1 MPVLDKLFMKQK
13 FLFIFFFLWI
23 IPITISAQS
32 NRQKLEAKRMALQ
45 KQIEEINRRILE
57 VDKTKLSALEKM
69 EQIKEKLQ
77 IRRKLADNMRRE
89 INGIS
94 REINKTQKQIDAL
107 EKELQIL
114 KQQYAEMIR
123 QAYKTRSRNGKLYFL
138 FSSDNFYQAF
148 KRMQYLKQVSIY
160 RKKQGEDIV
169 KKQQE
174 LKELK
179 NSLQKDRT
187 EKRKLYAEYKKE
199 QEEIKQEEKNQLI
212 LIGEIQK
219 KKSKYIAEIK
229 KKEREKRKIDRLIEA
244 EIKKAIARSNKRS
257 KSAVKNRKISK
268 TKFFLTPEAKK
279 LADKFSANRGILPW
293 PVTKAYI
300 TRRFGVQQHEIFKN
314 VVIENSGINL
324 ATTKGAK
331 VRAVF
336 EGQVLQIQII
346 PGGNTAVYIKHGDY
360 ITIYKN
366 LKKVFVNPG
375 DKIKTKQTIG
385 IVATD
390 PTTGKTE
397 MKFMIYKNLTKL
409 NPEKW
414 LLKK

>member
-1 MPVLDKLFMKQK
+1 MNNKL
-13 FLFIFFFLWI
+13 IFSLLLLLML
-23 IPITISAQS
+23 PLAASAQS
-32 NRQKLEAKRMALQ
+32 NRQRLEAKRMALQ
-45 KQIEEINRRILE
+45 KQIEEINQRISE
-57 VDKTKLSALEKM
+57 MDKTKMSALEKA
-69 EQIKEKLQ
+69 EQIQEK
-77 IRRKLADNMRRE
+77 IRIRKKLADNMRRE

-94 REINKTQKQIDAL
+94 RQINKTEKEIESL
-107 EKELQIL
+107 EKDLKKL
-114 KQQYAEMIR
+114 KQDYAHMIR
-123 QAYKTRSRNGKLYFL
+123 QAYKSRSRNGKLYFL

-148 KRMQYLKQVSIY
+148 KRMQYLKQFSTY
-160 RKKQGEDIV
+160 RKKQGEEILV
-169 KKQQE
+169 KQKE

-179 NSLQKDRT
+179 ASLQKDRAA
-187 EKRKLYAEYKKE
+187 KRKLYAGYKKE
-199 QEEIKQEEKNQLI
+199 QNKILKEQKAQLALIEKI
-212 LIGEIQK
+212 K
-219 KKSKYIAEIK
+219 KKRSHYLAEIK
-229 KKEREKRKIDRLIEA
+229 KKEKEKKKIDRLIEA
-244 EIKKAIARSNKRS
+244 EIKKAIARSNKRA
-257 KSAVKNRKISK
+257 KSSSGKRTSTSK
-268 TKFFLTPEAKK
+268 TKFFLTPEGKK

-300 TRRFGVQQHEIFKN
+300 TRRFGVQKHEVFKN
-314 VVIENSGINL
+314 VVVQNSGINL

-366 LKKVFVNPG
+366 LKKVYVKPG
-375 DKIKTKQTIG
+375 DRVKTKQNIG
-385 IVATD
+385 EVATD

-397 MKFMIYKNLTKL
+397 IKFMIYKNLTKL

>member
-1 MPVLDKLFMKQK
+1 MKYRLILLILFVGM
-13 FLFIFFFLWI
+13 LPSLV
-23 IPITISAQS
+23 SAQS

-57 VDKTKLSALEKM
+57 VDKTKLSALERV
-69 EQIKEKLQ
+69 EQIKEKIQ

-94 REINKTQKQIDAL
+94 RQINKTQKEINRL
-107 EKELQIL
+107 EKDLQKL
-114 KQQYAEMIR
+114 KQEYAQMIR
-123 QAYKTRSRNGKLYFL
+123 RAYKTRSRNGKLYFL

-148 KRMQYLKQVSIY
+148 KRMQYLKQFSTY

-174 LKELK
+174 LKDLK
-179 NSLQKDRT
+179 KSLQKDRE
-187 EKRKLYAEYKKE
+187 EKRKLYAGYKKE
-199 QEEIKQEEKNQLI
+199 QEKIKKEEKDQLAV
-212 LIGEIQK
+212 LVEIQK

-229 KKEREKRKIDRLIEA
+229 QKEKEKRKIDRLIEA
-244 EIKKAIARSNKRS
+244 EIRKAIVRSNKRS
-257 KSAVKNRKISK
+257 KTKTSSKTLSK
-268 TKFFLTPEAKK
+268 TKFFLTPEGKK
-279 LADKFSANRGILPW
+279 LANKFSANRGILPW

-300 TRRFGVQQHEIFKN
+300 TRRFGVQKHEVFKN
-314 VVIENSGINL
+314 VVVQNSGINL

-336 EGQVLQIQII
+336 EGKVLQIQII
-346 PGGNTAVYIKHGDY
+346 PGGNTAVYIQHGDY
-360 ITIYKN
+360 ITVYKN
-366 LKKVFVNPG
+366 LKKVFVKAG
-375 DKIKTKQTIG
+375 DRVKTRQNIG
-385 IVATD
+385 VVATD